1 MNCLE
6 EVIASISTER
16 VFIQT
21 HNFPDPDA
29 IACAYGLS
37 ELLKAKGIDA
47 EICYKGSIDRTVTAK
62 MVRLLN
68 INVKEYISFEEFNK
82 EDNPTAVFLISL
94 KMRLFLLMPRRVI
107 LIL

>member
-1 MNCLE
+1 MNKTRIKNIIKTLKSYEGYFMNCLE

-47 EICYKGSIDRTVTAK
+47 EICY
-62 MVRLLN
+62 
-68 INVKEYISFEEFNK
+68 
-82 EDNPTAVFLISL
+82 
-94 KMRLFLLMPRRVI
+94 
-107 LIL
+107 

>member
-37 ELLKAKGIDA
+37 ELLKAKGIDEKYA
-47 EICYKGSIDRTVTAK
+47 IREASTE
-62 MVRLLN
+62 L
-68 INVKEYISFEEFNK
+68 
-82 EDNPTAVFLISL
+82 
-94 KMRLFLLMPRRVI
+94 
-107 LIL
+107 

>member
-37 ELLKAKGIDA
+37 ELLKAKA
-47 EICYKGSIDRTVTAK
+47 TE
-62 MVRLLN
+62 L
-68 INVKEYISFEEFNK
+68 
-82 EDNPTAVFLISL
+82 
-94 KMRLFLLMPRRVI
+94 
-107 LIL
+107 